1 MADTRTSR
9 TRSGSQKRNPSR
21 RRVCYFDEAEN
32 ARFEDAYA
40 AWRGSVQATSYGES
54 EGAFIRYMCIGAG
67 ARPLAKKPQRRLVL
81 PSEILLAQL
90 LAAHNKTGA
99 LLNQI
104 ARALNQNEM
113 VHPQDLRE
121 ALSAYR
127 KTCGEISEALGLY
140 L

>member
-1 MADTRTSR
+1 MAHARTRK

-40 AWRGSVQATSYGES
+40 AWQGSVQATGYGDS

-67 ARPLAKKPQRRLVL
+67 ARPLEKRPQRRLVL
-81 PSEILLAQL
+81 PSEILLARL
-90 LAAHNKTGA
+90 LASHHKTGA

-104 ARALNQNEM
+104 ARALNHNEM
-113 VHPQDLRE
+113 VHPQELRE

-127 KTCGEISEALGLY
+127 KTCGDISEALGLY